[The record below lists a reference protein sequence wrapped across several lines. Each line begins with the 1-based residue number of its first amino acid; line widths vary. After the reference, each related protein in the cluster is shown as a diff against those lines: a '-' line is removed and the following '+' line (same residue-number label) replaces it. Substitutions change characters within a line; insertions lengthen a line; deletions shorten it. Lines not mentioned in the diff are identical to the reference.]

1 MTGRKIITH
10 YVKAEEQKKRK
21 NRNRDE
27 KVLGRILSRRTI
39 GALIVVLMIGL
50 TFAFILLWQAFKP
63 KVIEPSQTANALEIA
78 LPTPQYDSNVSIEEV
93 LLKRRSIREYTNEP
107 LTLQQVS
114 QLLWAVQGITDPR
127 GYRTV
132 PSAGALYPL
141 EVYVVVGNVEN
152 LEEGVYKYKPHEHEL
167 VKVLDGDKR
176 AELAT
181 AALGQTWVKEG
192 AINIVITAVYE
203 RTTVKYGGRDIRYV
217 HMEAG
222 HAPKTYISKQPP

>member
-1 MTGRKIITH
+1 M
-10 YVKAEEQKKRK
+10 A
-21 NRNRDE
+21 
-27 KVLGRILSRRTI
+27 S
-39 GALIVVLMIGL
+39 
-50 TFAFILLWQAFKP
+50 FKP

-176 AELAT
+176 AELAA

-217 HMEAG
+217 HMEGG
-222 HAPKTYISKQPP
+222 HAPKTYIFKQPP